1 MARKPIS
8 DESVESLHHKH
19 NSTGI
24 INRDLWMWKQK
35 MNKKK
40 NVRKVNCP
48 IEQLH
53 LYSEDDSSHHNVL
66 HAFLPFL
73 KGKKKCQNQDK
84 EKPFLSSIAPRT
96 VFDGETEKKK
106 AITFYLVVTARRRQ
120 CGAVTYGDIHNK
132 TMERSGGIPTL
143 KGDISIRM
151 WRHQVDTSHY
161 DQKCHVSPLK
171 TDCGKPRNCPW
182 IWRPRGRFAYENK
195 NRNTSPGRATNTA
208 KLAALRRF

>member
-1 MARKPIS
+1 MDVKTKN
-8 DESVESLHHKH
+8 E
-19 NSTGI
+19 
-24 INRDLWMWKQK
+24 Q
-35 MNKKK
+35 KKK

-73 KGKKKCQNQDK
+73 KGKKKMS
-84 EKPFLSSIAPRT
+84 KPRQGKTISLFDSSSYGIRR
-96 VFDGETEKKK
+96 GERKKK

-132 TMERSGGIPTL
+132 TMERTGGIPTL
-143 KGDISIRM
+143 KDDISIRM